1 MDIIFSAAI
10 SSITLS
16 LYLFK
21 KNELKELKN
30 TKPFPINTTNNFENT
45 EATLDKNITYYLE
58 GLVSPIKDSEFLT
71 CTHSKKKAVILK
83 NIIKRHSVKWSTFWK
98 DWIPDVEII
107 SISGDSVP
115 FNVVK
120 HKQPQITIP
129 KLSIQDIMS
138 SDLPILSDQYINQNK
153 KSIMKNIID
162 YVNGERFN
170 GIQTMENG
178 FAVGEPITVIGKF
191 KIPEAPIIDVVNL
204 VSNEQ
209 PSLQPDDLLVQSTQL
224 PIFIPR
230 LDDEESFCLL
240 SSKSFKEIIEEES
253 QEVNQWKWIFIGST
267 TIIGGVIAFRI
278 WRYYQ
283 RKKRAE
289 ELAQAEG
296 RDRKSVV

>member
-1 MDIIFSAAI
+1 
-10 SSITLS
+10 L
-16 LYLFK
+16 
-21 KNELKELKN
+21 
-30 TKPFPINTTNNFENT
+30 
-45 EATLDKNITYYLE
+45 
-58 GLVSPIKDSEFLT
+58 
-71 CTHSKKKAVILK
+71 KKK
-83 NIIKRHSVKWSTFWK
+83 
-98 DWIPDVEII
+98 
-107 SISGDSVP
+107 
-115 FNVVK
+115 
-120 HKQPQITIP
+120 
-129 KLSIQDIMS
+129 
-138 SDLPILSDQYINQNK
+138 K
-153 KSIMKNIID
+153 KK
-162 YVNGERFN
+162 
-170 GIQTMENG
+170 
-178 FAVGEPITVIGKF
+178 K
-191 KIPEAPIIDVVNL
+191 KKDVVNL

-296 RDRKSVV
+296 RQLQNEIERLSMTTTVESSRNYIKINK